1 MDAINSYSTKEVEQ
15 KTDSLQVNQKEEQ
28 QILTSAE
35 QSIKNRNIFSSN
47 HRLSQ
52 LEELL
57 NGKKAL
63 EEYNVQLGNFVG
75 GGSTW
80 NVYDVYTLGTRN
92 CKEETKLAIKVLKTT
107 SQQSD
112 DAAKADMENSKG
124 ILNSIKF
131 SVENDDFATAQAL
144 ENCAISIRPIA
155 IGSKR
160 AVIVPKVRGDN
171 GLDFFLNGPRSVLLS
186 KG

>member
-1 MDAINSYSTKEVEQ
+1 MNAINSYSTKEAEQ
-15 KTDSLQVNQKEEQ
+15 KTDNLQVNQKEQ
-28 QILTSAE
+28 QQTLTSTE

-80 NVYDVYTLGTRN
+80 NVYDVYTLGTKN
-92 CKEETKLAIKVLKTT
+92 YKEETNWI
-107 SQQSD
+107 
-112 DAAKADMENSKG
+112 
-124 ILNSIKF
+124 I
-131 SVENDDFATAQAL
+131 
-144 ENCAISIRPIA
+144 
-155 IGSKR
+155 
-160 AVIVPKVRGDN
+160 
-171 GLDFFLNGPRSVLLS
+171 FF
-186 KG
+186 